1 MRNLLKKCSVVLLL
15 LSFFVGLPLI
25 AQAREELA
33 KDITSSTTIT
43 STCYE
48 DASFLYNGNV
58 DTYRTADSTG
68 TITLENPQGIGGIYL
83 LFDLEY
89 GAYTVTDLTTGKSF
103 TAGEQGFLHEFL
115 DLQTQFGTAPTSV
128 CLDFSTKKPKL
139 SEIYAFSSGK
149 TPDFVQRWDAPL
161 DGKADMVLFC
171 THGDDDHLFFA
182 GLLPLYAAERGYD
195 VQVVYMTDHRN
206 LTFARTHEMLNG
218 LWTVGVTAYP
228 VFGSFADFLI
238 EDLQQTYD
246 CYLNTYG
253 TTKEDLLSFVVEQL
267 RRFRPQVVV
276 GHDIQGEYG
285 HGMHMVYTDLLI
297 KALDVVEDK
306 TKFPE
311 SAEKYGTWQMKK
323 LYLHLYEENPV
334 VLNYDE
340 PLERFGGMTAFE
352 VSQKLGYP
360 CHKSQQWTWFTG
372 WINGKKTPITLATQI
387 EKYNPCYF
395 GLYYS
400 AVGKDVVKNDLF
412 ENIVSYAEQ
421 ERLEQER
428 LEQERL
434 EQERLEQERLEQ
446 ERLEQERLEQERLEQ
461 ERLEQERLEQE
472 RLEKEEAD
480 RLAAEKAQQAAK
492 KAQLRR
498 LLILLAVLFV
508 ALILAICRLLGRKQK
523 REKIFEKN

>member
-15 LSFFVGLPLI
+15 LSLFVDLI
-25 AQAREELA
+25 PMAQAQEELA
-33 KDITSSTTIT
+33 EDITSSTTIT

-48 DASFLYNGNV
+48 DVSFLVNGNI
-58 DTYRTADSTG
+58 DTYRTADSVG
-68 TITLENPQGIGGIYL
+68 TITLENSQGIAGIYL

-89 GAYTVTDLTTGKSF
+89 GAYTVTDMTTGKSF
-103 TAGEQGFLHEFL
+103 TAGEYGFLHEFL
-115 DLQTQFGTAPTSV
+115 DLQAQFGTLPTSV
-128 CLDFSTKKPKL
+128 CLDFSGKKPKI

-149 TPDFVQRWDAPL
+149 TPDFVQRWGAPL
-161 DGKADMVLFC
+161 EGKADMVLFS
-171 THGDDDHLFFA
+171 THGDDDQLFFA

-218 LWTVGVTAYP
+218 LWAVGVTAYP

-238 EDLQQTYD
+238 EDMQGTYD
-246 CYLNTYG
+246 CYMNTYG
-253 TTKEDLLSFVVEQL
+253 TTKDELLSFVVEQL

-297 KALDVVEDK
+297 QALDVIGDE
-306 TKFPE
+306 TQFSA
-311 SAEKYGTWQMKK
+311 SAEFYGTWQLKK
-323 LYLHLYEENPV
+323 MYLHLYEENQV
-334 VLNYDE
+334 VLDYDQ
-340 PLERFGGMTAFE
+340 PLESFDGMTAFE

-372 WINGKKTPITLATQI
+372 WINGKKTPITLASQI
-387 EKYNPCYF
+387 ETYNPCNF

-400 AVGKDVVKNDLF
+400 AAGEDVAKDDLF

-428 LEQERL
+428 QEQERL
-434 EQERLEQERLEQ
+434 EQERLEQERQ
-446 ERLEQERLEQERLEQ
+446 EQERLEQERLEQ

-480 RLAAEKAQQAAK
+480 RLAAEKARQEAEA
-492 KAQLRR
+492 AQLRR
-498 LLILLAVLFV
+498 LLILLVILFA
-508 ALILAICRLLGRKQK
+508 ALILTLFRLFGRKPKK
-523 REKIFEKN
+523 RKNN